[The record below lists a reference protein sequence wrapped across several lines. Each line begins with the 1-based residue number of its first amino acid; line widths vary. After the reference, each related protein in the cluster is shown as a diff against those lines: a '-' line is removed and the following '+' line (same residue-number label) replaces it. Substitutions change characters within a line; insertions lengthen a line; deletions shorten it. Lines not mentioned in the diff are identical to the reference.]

1 MALPI
6 QHHCIINAC
15 TIRNAVGSIVAYKIV
30 ANLEATTVVSLR
42 GLPKPEN
49 ANECIVNDALGPFI
63 G

>member
-1 MALPI
+1 M
-6 QHHCIINAC
+6 
-15 TIRNAVGSIVAYKIV
+15 GSIVAYKIV